1 MKREELYLQK
11 NYLKE
16 IITNDFRYIGEIR
29 SLKPINHN
37 DINSKN
43 FLVECKKSKYV
54 LKFLRNH
61 QKKRNYQIQRILNKA
76 NLNGIKVAIPMK
88 NVSKKKETDSAVFLF
103 KFHNGKIFSGSSKE
117 LESFALE
124 LARLHKFLKK
134 YKVRLEPERN
144 FQTYQILSSSE
155 FREIKNHIQKKSAID
170 KTDKI
175 VIKKLEFLKKIS
187 KSHKIFEKEYESF
200 NFKKQLIHNDL
211 HINNIMFSKRNVS
224 VILDFYFMKNG
235 VVLEDVT
242 YSALRLAEQTS
253 RKFIEIEKIV
263 NNFLKMYSK
272 YNKIDNDEL
281 QNFNYFLSKN
291 SLARINHILR
301 NKYFYNSNFWVQQLP
316 LHLRLL
322 EFSYRI
328 QLEV

>member
-37 DINSKN
+37 DVNSKN
-43 FLVECKKSKYV
+43 FLVKCKKSKYV

-155 FREIKNHIQKKSAID
+155 FRKIKNHIQKKSAID

-253 RKFIEIEKIV
+253 REFIEIEKIV

-301 NKYFYNSNFWVQQLP
+301 NKYFYNSNLWVQQLP